1 MNSPKR
7 KPRKKAWRDPLDWYC
22 EGPEPVESLFDFL
35 DIVGDVYDPCCGRGN
50 IPDVAIARGHKTQS
64 SDLIDRGYGRAIP
77 GVDFLTTFSGMA
89 RGFDNIV
96 FNPPYS
102 YQKRICENFIR
113 LALAITHRRVCALVP
128 VTFLGSL
135 ERHDWFAHEQPPT
148 QILYLSKRPSMPPG
162 AKIAE
167 LGNQAFKNGKVNYC
181 WLTYDL
187 IDPTPL
193 PPAWLPARAPAQVAA

>member
-1 MNSPKR
+1 MTSPKR
-7 KPRKKAWRDPLDWYC
+7 KPRKKAWRDPHDWYC

-35 DIVGDVYDPCCGRGN
+35 DVVGDVYDPCCGRGN
-50 IPDVAIARGHKTQS
+50 ITDVARARGHGIAAT
-64 SDLIDRGYGRAIP
+64 DLVDRGYVRLATTA
-77 GVDFLTTFSGMA
+77 DFLKSWSDRATFA
-89 RGFDNIV
+89 NII

-102 YQKRICENFIR
+102 YQKKICENFIR
-113 LALAITHRRVCALVP
+113 KALTLAHRRVCALVP

-162 AKIAE
+162 TKIAE

-193 PPAWLPARAPAQVAA
+193 PPAWLPARAPTQFAV